1 MKTVIAGAGAVGTHL
16 ARMLSTENINVILVD
31 ADDERLSKINDLD
44 IMTLQVE
51 PTSIEGLQSAGV
63 ENADLFIAVTP
74 DESENINCAMIARQL
89 GARRT
94 VARVDNYEYM
104 MPENLQLFRNMGISS
119 LIYPELLASKEIADS
134 CKYSW
139 VRQLW
144 EFGDNGD
151 LVLLSV
157 KMHDDHPVFDKE
169 ISNAHNVL
177 VGHTLKEIGISH
189 GHKFQV
195 VAIKR
200 NGETIHPHGDEKILP
215 RDLVFFMTTKDNIDE
230 IAELAGKHGYPH
242 VKNTLVIGGGKLSV
256 RAVWA
261 LPGSMDIKMVEPNM
275 ERCERLGGLVTSNTM
290 IINGEGHDMNLL
302 TDEGI
307 DNMDA
312 FIALTENDEENILA
326 CVAAR
331 RRGVRKTI
339 AQVENIDYLEM
350 AESLDVGTVIN
361 KKVIAASHIYQ
372 MLLKSDVDSVKM
384 LTVAEADVAEFVVK
398 KGSRVTRDQV
408 MNLGLPR
415 GVNIGGMFRGGR
427 AMLVSGRTQL
437 EEGDK
442 VAVFCIAGTLK
453 RLDKFFK

>member
-230 IAELAGKHGYPH
+230 I
-242 VKNTLVIGGGKLSV
+242 
-256 RAVWA
+256 
-261 LPGSMDIKMVEPNM
+261 
-275 ERCERLGGLVTSNTM
+275 LGAMTFPVS
-290 IINGEGHDMNLL
+290 
-302 TDEGI
+302 
-307 DNMDA
+307 
-312 FIALTENDEENILA
+312 FQA
-326 CVAAR
+326 CAP
-331 RRGVRKTI
+331 
-339 AQVENIDYLEM
+339 E
-350 AESLDVGTVIN
+350 
-361 KKVIAASHIYQ
+361 
-372 MLLKSDVDSVKM
+372 
-384 LTVAEADVAEFVVK
+384 
-398 KGSRVTRDQV
+398 
-408 MNLGLPR
+408 
-415 GVNIGGMFRGGR
+415 
-427 AMLVSGRTQL
+427 
-437 EEGDK
+437 
-442 VAVFCIAGTLK
+442 
-453 RLDKFFK
+453 